1 MGITG
6 FYSWVTTNYASS
18 ISIPNG
24 PIFFNHIYIDLNY
37 LLHMCTYNSPSI
49 KLTMIKI
56 SSMIK
61 EICARHHALDT
72 INICCDGSAPL
83 AKLFLQRSRRL
94 QEARTI
100 KFSSKDS
107 LKKSSIDLSNSSLNF
122 TPGSVFM
129 SSLHEKLDSLKKK
142 LEMSFNVK
150 VNINNLEPG
159 EAEIKIKNLINKNLD
174 SNPSSTHLL
183 VTNDAD
189 VLLIISATKIYKSLY
204 VLIKSNQIVSIKNLI
219 ELNCK
224 KFGCGLNPSYDFCF
238 LNLLNGNDYLP
249 KVKFI
254 TTDRLW
260 GAYQAKLNKHKG
272 LILNINEKT
281 GLHKIN
287 SEFLID
293 ILKNLAGKISTTVLK
308 KTTLNDYIY
317 KDYTNYVNGLIW
329 CFHMYFT
336 GKCDYN
342 SYMFEGETGPDPI
355 LLMLHLMGNNLNL
368 NYNLTPTKPI
378 SNNLCS
384 ILLLPNIAEKL
395 IDSKYYPFI
404 EKHSY
409 LYEEEKCMDCQNFYE
424 SMSKLNKIYKEK
436 SIHTESNEIESN
448 HTDHTV
454 HTDHT
459 DHTELNKTKKLITN
473 TQKAYTTH
481 KDIHTKLTSNMIEQ
495 LKIEYEKFNSV

>member
-6 FYSWVTTNYASS
+6 FYSWVTTNYATC
-18 ISIPNG
+18 ISVPNG

-37 LLHMCTYNSPSI
+37 LLHMCTHNSPSI

-61 EICARHHALDT
+61 EICARHHALET

-94 QEARTI
+94 QEARSI
-100 KFSSKDS
+100 
-107 LKKSSIDLSNSSLNF
+107 KSSNSSSINHIDLSNSSLNF

-129 SSLHEKLDSLKKK
+129 SSLHEKLDGLKKK
-142 LEMSFNVK
+142 LENSLNVK
-150 VNINNLEPG
+150 VNINNLDSG

-204 VLIKSNQIVSIKNLI
+204 VLIKSNQVVSINKLI
-219 ELNCK
+219 ELNCN
-224 KFGCGLNPSYDFCF
+224 KFGNSINPSYDFCF

-249 KVKFI
+249 KVKYI

-260 GAYQAKLNKHKG
+260 EAYKAKLKKHKG

-281 GLHKIN
+281 GFHQIN

-293 ILKNLAGKISTTVLK
+293 ILKNLAGKISTNILK
-308 KTTLNDYIY
+308 KTSLNDYIKY
-317 KDYTNYVNGLIW
+317 DYTSYVNGLIW

-342 SYMFEGETGPDPI
+342 SYMFEGETGPDPV

-368 NYNLTPTKPI
+368 NYNLIPTKPI
-378 SNNLCS
+378 SNVLCS

-404 EKHSY
+404 KKHSY
-409 LYEEEKCMDCQNFYE
+409 LYEEEKCLECQTFYE
-424 SMSKLNKIYKEK
+424 NMSRLNKMYKNYDK
-436 SIHTESNEIESN
+436 NDNMNDHDKMNDNDKMNEIR
-448 HTDHTV
+448 
-454 HTDHT
+454 
-459 DHTELNKTKKLITN
+459 KLITN
-473 TQKAYTTH
+473 TQKAYTSH
-481 KDIHTKLTSNMIEQ
+481 RDKHTKLTSTMIEK
-495 LKIEYEKFNSV
+495 LKTEYEIYLF